1 MGGLSLRWLG
11 ILLLY
16 TQSGCQAN
24 IYTLFTNP
32 FLSALEPQRVKWL
45 MLERLPASTLLPY
58 IDDPGHQQPG
68 SGQANSLYYAVCL
81 VGLALMLLSLC
92 CIYSTYMYE

>member
-1 MGGLSLRWLG
+1 
-11 ILLLY
+11 
-16 TQSGCQAN
+16 
-24 IYTLFTNP
+24 
-32 FLSALEPQRVKWL
+32 

-81 VGLALMLLSLC
+81 VGLALTLLSLC
-92 CIYSTYMYE
+92 YI